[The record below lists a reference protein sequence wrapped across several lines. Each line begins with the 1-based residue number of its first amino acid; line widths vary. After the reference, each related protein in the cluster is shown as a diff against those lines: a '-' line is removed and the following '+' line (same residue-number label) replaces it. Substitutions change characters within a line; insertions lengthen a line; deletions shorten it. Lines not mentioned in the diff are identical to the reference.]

1 MDWHCCLVEAFVV
14 VFAVVVAGS
23 ADIAVYKIVASEQC
37 LAAVAYD

>member
-14 VFAVVVAGS
+14 VFAVVAGS

-37 LAAVAYD
+37 LAVVAYD